1 MTVPQDNCALF
12 SVIRLLFCGDAF
24 RLFPFSGGKERIMQ
38 IKYNDPYDLPQEIV
52 IPDGDQEALKEVLDF
67 LNEDARLVQNAERRE
82 RYHAPYHLDALD
94 YEGSSI
100 AYHATPEQ
108 IVIRKE
114 DAEHIRETLSLLTE
128 TQRRRLLMLEEGM
141 TLREIA
147 KAEGAAVSS
156 VKESLDAA
164 RKKFRENF

>member
-1 MTVPQDNCALF
+1 
-12 SVIRLLFCGDAF
+12 
-24 RLFPFSGGKERIMQ
+24 MQ
-38 IKYNDPYDLPQEIV
+38 IKYNDPYELPQEIV
-52 IPDGDQEALKEVLDF
+52 IPDGDSEALKEVLDF
-67 LNEDARLVQNAERRE
+67 LNENARVIQNAEHRE
-82 RYHAPYHLDALD
+82 RYHAPYHLEALD

-100 AYHATPEQ
+100 AYHDTPEQ

-114 DAEHIRETLSLLTE
+114 DAERARAALALLTE

-147 KAEGAAVSS
+147 EAEGATVSS